1 MTAVTEPAA
10 GGFAPAA
17 RILGNETG
25 KGLRLLWRRCGLMI
39 TGIVAAAFT
48 YSMIRF
54 LVGGGHI
61 TSSLVAVTLPALL
74 LGYVFANGGALQ
86 GSGGIAEEV
95 TGRTLEQAHL
105 SPARPT
111 LLILGRLTAL
121 AAEALIVAAVL
132 GLGFG
137 LGYGVRYSVR
147 PDVLVP
153 LLLTIADALGY
164 ALLMTALTLR
174 VASIG
179 AIVHVFGMVIMVFNG
194 MLVPVSVFPHGVEL
208 FARFVPTT
216 LGVEVMNTALAG
228 RPLGAA
234 WSDGAL
240 PWLLV
245 HVAVTAA
252 LGWAIY
258 LHTVSRARRE
268 GGLSPR

>member
-1 MTAVTEPAA
+1 M
-10 GGFAPAA
+10 
-17 RILGNETG
+17 
-25 KGLRLLWRRCGLMI
+25 
-39 TGIVAAAFT
+39 
-48 YSMIRF
+48 
-54 LVGGGHI
+54 
-61 TSSLVAVTLPALL
+61 
-74 LGYVFANGGALQ
+74 
-86 GSGGIAEEV
+86 
-95 TGRTLEQAHL
+95 
-105 SPARPT
+105 
-111 LLILGRLTAL
+111 
-121 AAEALIVAAVL
+121 L

-164 ALLMTALTLR
+164 ALLMTGLTLR